1 MEKEEIKEK
10 KGLKKEVKKET
21 KPKKNVELENLKV
34 SYNELNDKFL
44 RVAAELQNVR
54 RRSDDEIS
62 KLRKYEGED
71 VLTRLLTIAD
81 DFERAINDSVN
92 VSDEVSKYLEGF
104 SMIYDSIKNILSY
117 SNVLE
122 IECIDKEFDP
132 NNAYAVLT
140 EAKEGVEAGIVIEV
154 MQKGYTYNGKVIRP
168 AMVKVSE

>member
-21 KPKKNVELENLKV
+21 KSKKNEELENLKV